1 MSRPN
6 SNLQGYVG
14 VANSQVEVERI
25 VFAAIVQ
32 QSYCSRFRFLLNKS
46 TTIFHG
52 LYSYRP

>member
-32 QSYCSRFRFLLNKS
+32 QSYLFSFPFS
-46 TTIFHG
+46 T
-52 LYSYRP
+52 

>member
-32 QSYCSRFRFLLNKS
+32 ESYLFSFPFS
-46 TTIFHG
+46 T
-52 LYSYRP
+52 